1 MKKSRAEKGAIMVE
15 AALYLP
21 LVLCTVM
28 ALIYL
33 ALFNMQEYMLMFQA
47 QRAGIVI
54 ARQEA
59 WSGYSS
65 FGMGAGTDIDFH
77 WGEGNIPSADQIK
90 TYYEQK
96 NQNVGELYREIKG
109 LVHAAGV
116 PGGVSSDYTSQ
127 FLPAVKNATLL
138 AIGESAIP
146 EISVDYGLLGNNV
159 KVTVTHSIPLPGV
172 MKYLGFEND
181 FSLYATSYT
190 YSANPTEFVRNVDLA
205 FDMTAYIFD
214 KLGMSDKYN
223 GIVERINKA
232 LDEIL

>member
-77 WGEGNIPSADQIK
+77 WGE
-90 TYYEQK
+90 
-96 NQNVGELYREIKG
+96 RE
-109 LVHAAGV
+109 H
-116 PGGVSSDYTSQ
+116 S
-127 FLPAVKNATLL
+127 
-138 AIGESAIP
+138 
-146 EISVDYGLLGNNV
+146 LG
-159 KVTVTHSIPLPGV
+159 
-172 MKYLGFEND
+172 
-181 FSLYATSYT
+181 
-190 YSANPTEFVRNVDLA
+190 
-205 FDMTAYIFD
+205 
-214 KLGMSDKYN
+214 
-223 GIVERINKA
+223 
-232 LDEIL
+232 